1 MKNIFFYFPRK
12 KLNAFSHIAILL
24 LLSVTLIVN
33 NTSASITHQ
42 ISAGGLHTV
51 ALKIGKTVWAW
62 GNNTYGQLGN
72 GTNNDSNTPAQ
83 VSGISDIVA
92 IAGGFWHTV
101 ALESDGTVWTWGNNT
116 YGQLGDGTNT
126 DRNTPVQ
133 VNELS
138 DINVNVDIV
147 IPIAGGHWHTVAL
160 KSDGT
165 AWALGNNFYGQLGN
179 GSYIDSNTPVQVKLN
194 PPEVTTGAATNVT
207 TTSATLNGTVN
218 AKGLSTTAWFE
229 YGTVKV
235 LYSSVSSTQSVAGS
249 NDTSVQISISGL
261 SSDTT
266 YYYRIVAEN
275 SAGTTY
281 GSEYSFKTPASSTAI
296 KAIAQ
301 TNRATVTKSNATIG
315 IGNILAVACGGGHTM
330 CMRSDGAVQT
340 FGSNYDGQLGDGTN
354 DDTSTPVYVSNFS
367 GVITTIA
374 GGNWH
379 TAAMESDGTVWVWGS
394 NYNGQLGDGTYDRK
408 NTPVQVQNINL
419 IQTTGNIYGYIKDT
433 TGNYIEGAT
442 ISLASKKA
450 KVLETTVSDSNG
462 YFKFE
467 NFVAN
472 NYIIFAKKQ
481 GYKPGKLIIKL
492 EAGETKEVEIEIK
505 PKKQ

>member
-1 MKNIFFYFPRK
+1 
-12 KLNAFSHIAILL
+12 
-24 LLSVTLIVN
+24 
-33 NTSASITHQ
+33 
-42 ISAGGLHTV
+42 
-51 ALKIGKTVWAW
+51 
-62 GNNTYGQLGN
+62 
-72 GTNNDSNTPAQ
+72 
-83 VSGISDIVA
+83 
-92 IAGGFWHTV
+92 
-101 ALESDGTVWTWGNNT
+101 
-116 YGQLGDGTNT
+116 
-126 DRNTPVQ
+126 
-133 VNELS
+133 
-138 DINVNVDIV
+138 
-147 IPIAGGHWHTVAL
+147 
-160 KSDGT
+160 
-165 AWALGNNFYGQLGN
+165 
-179 GSYIDSNTPVQVKLN
+179 
-194 PPEVTTGAATNVT
+194 
-207 TTSATLNGTVN
+207 
-218 AKGLSTTAWFE
+218 
-229 YGTVKV
+229 
-235 LYSSVSSTQSVAGS
+235 
-249 NDTSVQISISGL
+249 
-261 SSDTT
+261 
-266 YYYRIVAEN
+266 VAEN

-354 DDTSTPVYVSNFS
+354 DDTSAPVYVSNFS

-433 TGNYIEGAT
+433 TGNYIEDAT

-450 KVLETTVSDSNG
+450 KGLETTVSDSNG

-481 GYKPGKLIIKL
+481 GYKQGKLKIKL
-492 EAGETKEVEIEIK
+492 DAGETKDVEIKIK